1 MKSFIKNASSTF
13 IRIARIQ
20 INSSLRNKNIYPD
33 HYYKFECK
41 LDEIYRPQANGNL
54 DYTLECYFGGDNPY
68 FYSNS
73 SSFYYQITASGDEK
87 YIDIGLAVPNNY
99 TNVHVK
105 VDTVN
110 EGSVTLYREDATI
123 GNYTRINFLSNYEG
137 ILCKGSSSF
146 WIGANASVKIRVAKN
161 RPCKVTNVNSGTV
174 GALLGSDTYN
184 NNNTY
189 FTLSTENITDYSVD
203 LTIGAK
209 SNGTYLVEVL

>member
-1 MKSFIKNASSTF
+1 MKSFIKNASSSF

-20 INSSLRNKNIYPD
+20 INSTLKNKNLYPD

-54 DYTLECYFGGDNPY
+54 DLKLECYLSDDLY
-68 FYSNS
+68 FYTNTSN
-73 SSFYYQITASGDEK
+73 FYYQLTTSGDNK
-87 YIDIGLAVPNNY
+87 YIDIGLSVPNNY
-99 TNVHVK
+99 TNIHVNL
-105 VDTVN
+105 DTVD
-110 EGSVTLYREDATI
+110 EGSVTLYREDAVI
-123 GNYTRINFLSNYEG
+123 GNYTRINFLSNYTG
-137 ILCKGSSSF
+137 ILCNGFSNF
-146 WIGANASVKIRVAKN
+146 WIGANGSVKIRVAKN
-161 RPCKVTNVNSGTV
+161 RACKVTNVNTGTV
-174 GALLGSDTYN
+174 GVLLGSDTYN